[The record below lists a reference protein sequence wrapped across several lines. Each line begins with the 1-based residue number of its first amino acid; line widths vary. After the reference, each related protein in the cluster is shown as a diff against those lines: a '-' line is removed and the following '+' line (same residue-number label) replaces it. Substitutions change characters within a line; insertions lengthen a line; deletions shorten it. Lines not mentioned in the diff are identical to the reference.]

1 VATRPQHWGRRQRDV
16 HWLMTYAL
24 GLAFSEPSD
33 IAACDQLL
41 TVTEDHGMLSEAR
54 ARLAAATVADPETRR
69 RAEQLLNRAARS
81 VRTSVSVGSL
91 AVRRA

>member
-1 VATRPQHWGRRQRDV
+1 M

-33 IAACDQLL
+33 AAACAQILAVTADQGFLA
-41 TVTEDHGMLSEAR
+41 EAR
-54 ARLAAATVADPETRR
+54 ARLPAATFADPGSRW

-81 VRTSVSVGSL
+81 APPPAQVGSL
-91 AVRRA
+91 AVRGR